1 MFVQQLQGEHFNYE
15 GHTCSEEFKRLTEHD
30 SSNFS
35 TKEHVKLRHSLLL
48 NTLLK
53 ETGKNTDFV

>member
-30 SSNFS
+30 GSNFS
-35 TKEHVKLRHSLLL
+35 TKEHVKLWHSILL
-48 NTLLK
+48 NTLL
-53 ETGKNTDFV
+53 